1 MHNAPPVAY
10 PVGRFV
16 WGPVLLAAV
25 FLLSAAGLVS
35 WQFQSQASSTL
46 VWSAWIF
53 WAACGAAT
61 VYGGPKQTLSEGH
74 LLWSGEAWLWQS
86 ALGEDALSQDD
97 QGLSVA
103 VGMDFGGG
111 MLLLLQA
118 GGELRQG
125 HGPWFCAWVSEQAM
139 PSKWHGFRCAV
150 YSRPKVIRQ
159 SQGLTLELKQ

>member
-25 FLLSAAGLVS
+25 LLLSAAGLVS
-35 WQFQSQASSTL
+35 WQLQSQASSTL

-86 ALGEDALSQDD
+86 VLGEDALSQDD
-97 QGLSVA
+97 QGLNLA

-150 YSRPKVIRQ
+150 YSRPKAITP
-159 SQGLTLELKQ
+159 SQEEQL

>member
-16 WGPVLLAAV
+16 WGRVLFVLV
-25 FLLSAAGLVS
+25 FLLSAAGLTS
-35 WQFQSQASSTL
+35 WQWLSQAASTM
-46 VWSAWIF
+46 VWSAWVF
-53 WAACGAAT
+53 WAVCASAT
-61 VYGGPKQTLSEGH
+61 AYGGPKQTLSEGH

-86 ALGEDALSQDD
+86 VLGADALSQDD
-97 QGLSVA
+97 QGLNLA

-118 GGELRQG
+118 GDEPRQG
-125 HGPWFCAWVSEQAM
+125 HGPWFCAWVSERAM

-150 YSRPKVIRQ
+150 YSRPKAMTE
-159 SQGLTLELKQ
+159 SQEAQP